1 MSGLLFDVGTDDTLT
16 LSGNMTTGAGTGGLE
31 KTGAGTLILTRAN
44 TYTGGTTVNAGTLQI
59 GDGSNTTA
67 AVAGTT
73 TLSGG
78 NLSYNY
84 NAAKFDVNGAITLT
98 AEATITKLNSS
109 FQMNFGSGTL
119 NGGGQTLNIS
129 SAGNLPI
136 YFNQTYGT
144 ALGHINILSGIAAQ
158 ADTALPLRNATMNIS
173 NGAQF
178 RTWNVGTINNN
189 ITLNGGAGPNG
200 TGALYNEHTTSPT
213 YSGTITLADATNSTI
228 GSASTGGIT
237 ISGQVTGGGS
247 LTKNNTFTLT
257 LSGNNTYTGTTT
269 INAGTLTL
277 SGGRAIAD
285 TGAVSVSSGAVLNL
299 SASET
304 VGSITGVGNITL
316 GANTLTS
323 GGDNSS
329 TTLTGV
335 ISGVGGGL
343 TKNGTGTLTL
353 TSASSNYTGG
363 TTLNT
368 GTLVIGNAA
377 AAGNGT
383 ITQTDAT
390 SLLKFDTTGTIGN
403 AMSIYNVSANKTV
416 TLSGGITVNNAVF
429 DVASG
434 ETLTISNTINGTGGV
449 TKNGTGTLVLSG
461 SNSYSA
467 PTTINAGTLE
477 AANANALGS
486 NNTVTVNDGT
496 LLVSTDDAING
507 RQITLNGT
515 STTVAT
521 LAFSSNYTGSIG
533 KLTLSANSI
542 IDLGQYNIGLQFAD
556 MAMGFYNLSIY
567 NWSGTNYW
575 GTTYGTGT
583 DQLYFNGNY
592 TASNVKFYSG
602 AVGSD
607 SFVGSGFDLGLQQTS
622 WDSGLSGHYILP
634 VPEPETYATGL
645 LLVLGSGVWLWRK
658 RKKFT
663 TQSNLEGAAPSAPIE
678 KW

>member
-1 MSGLLFDVGTDDTLT
+1 
-16 LSGNMTTGAGTGGLE
+16 
-31 KTGAGTLILTRAN
+31 
-44 TYTGGTTVNAGTLQI
+44 
-59 GDGSNTTA
+59 
-67 AVAGTT
+67 
-73 TLSGG
+73 
-78 NLSYNY
+78 
-84 NAAKFDVNGAITLT
+84 
-98 AEATITKLNSS
+98 
-109 FQMNFGSGTL
+109 MNFGSGTL

-390 SLLKFDTTGTIGN
+390 SLLKFDTTGTIAN

-622 WDSGLSGHYILP
+622 WDAGLSGHYIIP